1 MNFSDKRKYGVIF
14 GIFLLLVVSFNTS
27 LAYGQNTSSK
37 FYEPETEALTTFAN
51 GIAGA
56 APKIIAAGILLLI
69 GFVVGKVVDRII
81 VKATKKILQK
91 TNLQIASNSGIVEH
105 TVGQFDSAHL
115 IAATVKW
122 FVYLFFVVA
131 AINTLHLEQLTTA
144 LTSLWLWIPNLLAFV
159 LVVIVGSIIANYLTK
174 WVNHEL
180 VVHHYGGSRYINI
193 GIKAVTYSIVFAV
206 GLTQI
211 GIGQS
216 VIPTLV
222 SAFSWSIAVAI
233 GAAIAVG
240 LGFTLKDVLP
250 VAIAGAANHQSF
262 LKIGQYVKI
271 GEVTGVITAA
281 EMMHIIVTNENNE
294 SVVIPTKVLMSKN
307 ITIIHTASDTKK
319 VSIFA

>member
-1 MNFSDKRKYGVIF
+1 MTFSDKRKYGVIF
-14 GIFLLLVVSFNTS
+14 GVFLLLVLSFSTS

-37 FYEPETEALTTFAN
+37 FYESETESLTTFAN

-56 APKIIAAGILLLI
+56 APKIIAVGILLLI
-69 GFVVGKVVDRII
+69 GFVVGKVVGRIV
-81 VKATKKILQK
+81 VKATKKILKK

-131 AINTLHLEQLTTA
+131 AINTLQLEQLTTA

-180 VVHHYGGSRYINI
+180 VVHHYGGSRYIGI
-193 GIKAVTYSIVFAV
+193 GIKVVIYGIVFAV

-240 LGFTLKDVLP
+240 LGFTLKDILP

-307 ITIIHTASDTKK
+307 ITILHTGSDTKE